1 MQDDVMLSWLRVRK
15 VLEPPPPRS
24 VTGAVTQLQTI
35 GALTPSE
42 HLTPL
47 GVRLMH
53 VLLPAPFSVT
63 SRDLI
68 MGQAGCLFRLL
79 HPEG

>member
-1 MQDDVMLSWLRVRK
+1 MQDDMMLSGSRVQK

-47 GVRLMH
+47 GARLMH
-53 VLLPAPFSVT
+53 VLLPAPFSAT
-63 SRDLI
+63 LRDLI
-68 MGQAGCLFRLL
+68 MFVPYSAS
-79 HPEG
+79 